1 MSRAPP
7 ANSLFVFIV
16 VILLLGHLILWQV
29 FGACSKNKYYFLLLL
44 VFVFA
49 YLKFWGEVGARGYC
63 IDGTV
68 TNVIELVLYS
78 IKGTDMMISKLS
90 PSQFGYEAS
99 QTRWNEEQSARI
111 QRLQRC
117 LGFVLLS

>member
-7 ANSLFVFIV
+7 ANSLFVFAV

-29 FGACSKNKYYFLLLL
+29 FGECSKNKYYFLLVL

-78 IKGTDMMISKLS
+78 KI
-90 PSQFGYEAS
+90 PSQLEVAPLYAKCGV
-99 QTRWNEEQSARI
+99 
-111 QRLQRC
+111 
-117 LGFVLLS
+117 GDG

>member
-29 FGACSKNKYYFLLLL
+29 FGACSKNKYHFLLLL
-44 VFVFA
+44 VFA
-49 YLKFWGEVGARGYC
+49 LKFRGEIGARGYC

-90 PSQFGYEAS
+90 PPQFGYEAS